1 MGIISKVLMC
11 VLMLGLVLQLAQ
23 VEGKS
28 CCKNTA
34 ARLCYN
40 TCRFPTPKPP
50 REVCASL
57 CGCIIQKE
65 PICKPPYPSFNL
77 FRDSEEPVSIQYCSM
92 GCRSSVCA
100 NMSINDVDGSNGM
113 ETIVERCGQGC
124 DQFCKGYAS
133 IESSVDA

>member
-40 TCRFPTPKPP
+40 LSFPNAQTTTG
-50 REVCASL
+50 SL
-57 CGCIIQKE
+57 C
-65 PICKPPYPSFNL
+65 KPMWLYNSK
-77 FRDSEEPVSIQYCSM
+77 
-92 GCRSSVCA
+92 GT
-100 NMSINDVDGSNGM
+100 NMQTPLS
-113 ETIVERCGQGC
+113 
-124 DQFCKGYAS
+124 QF
-133 IESSVDA
+133 